1 MEDNILFGK
10 EMDETWFNRVTEACA
25 LHPDLETF
33 PAGQK
38 SEIGEKVL
46 PWVYVLAK
54 FSLSSYNLGV
64 LLKTS
69 TPE

>member
-10 EMDETWFNRVTEACA
+10 EMDETWFNRVVDACA
-25 LHPDLETF
+25 LQPDLESF

-46 PWVYVLAK
+46 GQFHGKVT
-54 FSLSSYNLGV
+54 
-64 LLKTS
+64 KT
-69 TPE
+69 